1 MSARATDADLV
12 RAAGKGDEEAFRQ
25 LFERKHRR
33 VYLIARQMLGSQA
46 LAEEVVQE
54 AFLALWRHC
63 DRYRDEFAVDTWLA
77 RIATSRAIDRWR
89 AERRHV
95 EGRVVEAPARE
106 GLPAATVLELIEASR
121 AEEADPTLRAR
132 WREVQALW
140 DELAQALPPQQRAA
154 FVLREIEGLEAAEV
168 ADALGCSPSTV
179 RSHVA
184 LARKALRQAL
194 EQRAGPLPSS

>member
-1 MSARATDADLV
+1 MSAQATDADLV

-33 VYLIARQMLGSQA
+33 VYLVARQMLGNDA

-54 AFLALWRHC
+54 AFLALWRPRAH
-63 DRYRDEFAVDTWLA
+63 YRDEFAVDTWLA
-77 RIATSRAIDRWR
+77 RITSSRAIDRWR
-89 AERRHV
+89 AERRYV
-95 EGRVVEAPARE
+95 EGRVSDEAPRE
-106 GLPAATVLELIEASR
+106 ELPAATVLELVEASR

-140 DELAQALPPQQRAA
+140 DDLAEALPPQQRAA
-154 FVLREIEGLEAAEV
+154 FVLREIEGFEAAEV
-168 ADALGCSPSTV
+168 AEAMGCSLSTV

-184 LARKALRQAL
+184 LARKALRAAL
-194 EQRAGPLPSS
+194 QERGGLRPAG